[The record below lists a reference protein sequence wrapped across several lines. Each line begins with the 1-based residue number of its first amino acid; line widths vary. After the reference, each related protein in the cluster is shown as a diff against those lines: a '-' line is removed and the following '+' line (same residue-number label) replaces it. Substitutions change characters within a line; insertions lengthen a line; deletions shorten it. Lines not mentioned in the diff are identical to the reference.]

1 MKERLLAILEQKQM
15 SASQFADSVGIQR
28 ATFHHII
35 SGRNNPSL
43 DVVTKIHTAYPDIDL
58 EWLLTGNSASQ
69 EGVPAQTTLTALQQ
83 DLFSPE
89 NQIFRPAA
97 GNHSEYRSHDGG
109 DQYAN
114 SASNNNESVNCTKKI
129 VQIIVVY
136 SDGTTEWFK
145 N

>member
-58 EWLLTGNSASQ
+58 EWLLTGN
-69 EGVPAQTTLTALQQ
+69 LQQ

-89 NQIFRPAA
+89 NQIFPPVA
-97 GNHSEYRSHDGG
+97 GIHSEYCSHEGG
-109 DQYAN
+109 EQNAN
-114 SASNNNESVNCTKKI
+114 SVSNGNESVNCAKKI
-129 VQIIVVY
+129 AQIIVVY
-136 SDGTTEWFK
+136 SDGTTECFK